1 MKPTTRYVLSSTGL
15 VAFLLFW
22 EGFARSGIMEPH
34 LLPPPSTIPPALISE
49 INEGFWQVMVWSSL
63 RHYTI
68 GFVLGSVLGVTLG
81 VVVALFPKV
90 EASQAYLARVLRPI
104 PPLAWIPFAIIWF
117 GITETAAAFI
127 ISIGIFW
134 INYFTAM
141 GAVNA
146 VDKDLIE
153 VARAFGHR
161 TFPALLRKVI
171 LPGAAPGIL
180 SGLRAGLGQGW
191 MTVVAAERPRSG
203 PYPPALIS
211 EINEGFWQV
220 MVWSSLRH
228 YTIGFVLGS
237 VLGVTLGVVVALFPK
252 VEASQAYLARVLR
265 PIPPLAWIPF
275 AIIWFGITETAAAFI
290 ISIGI
295 FWINYFTA
303 MGAVNAVDK
312 DLIEVAR
319 AFGHRTFP
327 ALLRKVI
334 LPGAAPGILS
344 GLRAGLGQGW
354 MTVVAAELFGIQ
366 GIGQRMIEA
375 AGLLNTQVVI
385 LYMFS
390 IAFLYGVS
398 DYIFVRIQQ
407 RILAWQR

>member
-1 MKPTTRYVLSSTGL
+1 
-15 VAFLLFW
+15 LL
-22 EGFARSGIMEPH
+22 EIH
-34 LLPPPSTIPPALISE
+34 LLPPPSTIPRALTSE
-49 INEGFWQVMVWSSL
+49 IREGFWQVMVLSSL
-63 RHYTI
+63 RHYTV
-68 GFVLGSVLGVTLG
+68 GFVLGSVLGVGLG
-81 VVVALFPKV
+81 VMVALFPRI
-90 EASQAYLARVLRPI
+90 EASQAWLARVLRPI

-141 GAVNA
+141 GAVQA

-161 TFPALLRKVI
+161 
-171 LPGAAPGIL
+171 
-180 SGLRAGLGQGW
+180 S
-191 MTVVAAERPRSG
+191 
-203 PYPPALIS
+203 
-211 EINEGFWQV
+211 
-220 MVWSSLRH
+220 
-228 YTIGFVLGS
+228 
-237 VLGVTLGVVVALFPK
+237 
-252 VEASQAYLARVLR
+252 
-265 PIPPLAWIPF
+265 
-275 AIIWFGITETAAAFI
+275 
-290 ISIGI
+290 
-295 FWINYFTA
+295 
-303 MGAVNAVDK
+303 
-312 DLIEVAR
+312 
-319 AFGHRTFP
+319 FP

-375 AGLLNTQVVI
+375 SGLLATDIVI

-390 IAFLYGVS
+390 IALLYGVS
-398 DYIFVRIQQ
+398 DYIFVLIQK

>member
-1 MKPTTRYVLSSTGL
+1 ML
-15 VAFLLFW
+15 W
-22 EGFARSGIMEPH
+22 ESIARSGFVAPH
-34 LLPPPSTIPPALISE
+34 LLPPPSTIPPTLISE
-49 INEGFWQVMVWSSL
+49 IKEGIWQSMVVASL

-68 GFVLGSVLGVTLG
+68 GFFMGSFLGVTLG
-81 VVVALFPKV
+81 VAVALFSRV
-90 EASQAYLARVLRPI
+90 EAGQAWLARVLRPI

-141 GAVNA
+141 SAVQA

-161 TFPALLRKVI
+161 
-171 LPGAAPGIL
+171 
-180 SGLRAGLGQGW
+180 S
-191 MTVVAAERPRSG
+191 
-203 PYPPALIS
+203 
-211 EINEGFWQV
+211 
-220 MVWSSLRH
+220 
-228 YTIGFVLGS
+228 
-237 VLGVTLGVVVALFPK
+237 
-252 VEASQAYLARVLR
+252 
-265 PIPPLAWIPF
+265 
-275 AIIWFGITETAAAFI
+275 
-290 ISIGI
+290 
-295 FWINYFTA
+295 
-303 MGAVNAVDK
+303 
-312 DLIEVAR
+312 
-319 AFGHRTFP
+319 FP

-375 AGLLNTQVVI
+375 SGLLATEVVV

-390 IAFLYGVS
+390 IALLYGIS
-398 DYIFVRIQQ
+398 DYIFVTIQQ